1 MSNATLSPGKR
12 LQELLE
18 SRGMKN
24 VELASLLGRSSQYVT
39 DIIKGKKDLDVELAL
54 QLEQVLGGEPSA
66 QQWMTWVIEYRRH
79 TPEISRME
87 VLSKPY
93 AKELIKLKW
102 INGKQ
107 SPAALAREIDA
118 FWALKDI
125 AVGAFRQ
132 TAGNKRLPDVDA
144 RAAWSIEVYRRAC
157 QQTDVADYDKS
168 RLPELYGRLKGL
180 MQSVEDVKEVKP
192 LLASYG
198 IRLVF
203 LPNPPKCPVDG
214 VGYVNEGKPYIGLSL
229 RIARIDSF
237 WFTLLHEMK
246 HIEAEDKIQPAD
258 TIDRPVDSVI
268 ERRANAGA
276 RQLLFD
282 DERYQNFV
290 DRGVFTL
297 PAVDAEVAR
306 TDGTN
311 HAVHRAILLGRLK
324 NDYYL
329 DWSQFAREHTGVRD
343 VLLTS

>member
-1 MSNATLSPGKR
+1 MSNAIPSPGQR
-12 LQELLE
+12 LQDLLE

-24 VELASLLGRSSQYVT
+24 VELASLLGRSPQYVT

-54 QLEQVLGGEPSA
+54 QLEQVLGSEPSA
-66 QQWMTWVIEYRRH
+66 QDWMTWVIEYRRQ
-79 TPEISRME
+79 TPELTRME

-107 SPAALAREIDA
+107 SPVALAKELDD
-118 FWALKDI
+118 FWALKTK
-125 AVGAFRQ
+125 AVGHFRQ
-132 TAGNKRLPDVDA
+132 GAGKSLPDAEA
-144 RAAWSIEVYRRAC
+144 RAAWSIEVYRRAL
-157 QQTDVADYDKS
+157 QQTDVATYDK
-168 RLPELYGRLKGL
+168 RKLPELYAQLKGL
-180 MQSVEDVKEVKP
+180 MQTVEDVKKVKP

-214 VGYVNEGKPYIGLSL
+214 VGYVNDGQPYIGLSL

-258 TIDRPVDSVI
+258 TIDRPIDSPT
-268 ERRANAGA
+268 ERKANEGA
-276 RQLLFD
+276 RRLLFD
-282 DERYQNFV
+282 DDRYQDFV

-297 PAVDAEVAR
+297 PAIDAEVAR
-306 TDGTN
+306 TDGNN

-329 DWSQFAREHTGVRD
+329 DWSQFAREHTGIRD
-343 VLLTS
+343 MLLAS